1 MTNNPY
7 LDEVERRYDLDDL
20 APDTLATLATA
31 HELHEMNRLTAAMN
45 TPTRTVANVQ
55 APIAPGGMGAR
66 IMAIPDE
73 SEGDARIAA
82 AARRWATQYARR
94 TNPGR
99 SGAALNLAAAELAEA
114 VRQED
119 ER

>member
-7 LDEVERRYDLDDL
+7 LDEVERHYDVDDL

-55 APIAPGGMGAR
+55 APIAPGNFHSQR
-66 IMAIPDE
+66 IMALPE
-73 SEGDARIAA
+73 EEGD
-82 AARRWATQYARR
+82 
-94 TNPGR
+94 
-99 SGAALNLAAAELAEA
+99 
-114 VRQED
+114 